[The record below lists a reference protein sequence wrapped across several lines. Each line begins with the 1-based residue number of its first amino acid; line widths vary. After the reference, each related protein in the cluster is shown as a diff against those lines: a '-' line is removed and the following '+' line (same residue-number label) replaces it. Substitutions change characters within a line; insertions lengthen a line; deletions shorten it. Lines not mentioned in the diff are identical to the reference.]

1 MIKRDK
7 FISNKKCIE
16 YRDVKKSIPYTLLR
30 SIKGNKERRKVIHRI
45 KGKNEAGQEQTMES
59 INQVAVRG
67 AEESGLLS
75 LRADFQRVSNS
86 TLVMS
91 PALADSFEP

>member
-1 MIKRDK
+1 
-7 FISNKKCIE
+7 
-16 YRDVKKSIPYTLLR
+16 
-30 SIKGNKERRKVIHRI
+30 
-45 KGKNEAGQEQTMES
+45 MES